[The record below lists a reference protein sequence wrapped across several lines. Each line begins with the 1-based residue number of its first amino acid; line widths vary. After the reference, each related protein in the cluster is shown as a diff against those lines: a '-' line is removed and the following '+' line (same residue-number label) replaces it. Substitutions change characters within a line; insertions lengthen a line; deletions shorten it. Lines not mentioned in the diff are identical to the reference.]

1 MKQEEARNMSE
12 KIKVEEIKDYRT
24 EEAIRRL
31 SVNISNSYP
40 EVKTILVSSV
50 AGKEGK
56 TFISLH
62 MARILAARGVKTLY
76 INGDLRTGCGEREG
90 LAEVMAGTVEST
102 KVTYESNCKNLSIIP
117 AGKSSVMIDEVVLK
131 KLLKEVKGAY
141 EYIIIDS
148 PSLGEVVDGMIIGKF
163 CDGVLLVLE
172 PEIVEEKRIR
182 AVKEELVHSGCNIL
196 GVAINK
202 KEK

>member
-1 MKQEEARNMSE
+1 MGQ
-12 KIKVEEIKDYRT
+12 KINVETITDYKT

-56 TFISLH
+56 TFVSLQ
-62 MARILAARGVKTLY
+62 MARVLAARGAKTLY
-76 INGDLRTGCGEREG
+76 INGDLRKGCSEETG
-90 LAEVMAGTVEST
+90 LAEVMTEAVEYC
-102 KVTYESNCKNLSIIP
+102 KAIYESNCKNLSILP
-117 AGKSSVMIDEVVLK
+117 AGKTSVMIDEVVLE
-131 KLLKEVKGAY
+131 KLLKEVKEAY

-148 PSLGEVVDGMIIGKF
+148 PSLGEVADGMMIGKL

-172 PEIVEEKRIR
+172 PEIVEEKKIR
-182 AVKEELVHSGCNIL
+182 AVKEELERSGCNIL

>member
-1 MKQEEARNMSE
+1 MSE
-12 KIKVEEIKDYRT
+12 KINVESIADYKA

-40 EVKTILVSSV
+40 EVKIILVSSV

-56 TFISLH
+56 TFVSLQ
-62 MARILAARGVKTLY
+62 MARVLGARGARTLY
-76 INGDLRTGCGEREG
+76 INADLRKGCGEETG
-90 LAEVMAGTVEST
+90 LGEVMTGTAERSEVI
-102 KVTYESNCKNLSIIP
+102 YESNCKNLSILP
-117 AGKSSVMIDEVVLK
+117 AGKISVMIDEVVLE
-131 KLLKEVKGAY
+131 KLLKEVKEAY

-148 PSLGEVVDGMIIGKF
+148 PSLGEVADGMIIGKF

-172 PEIVEEKRIR
+172 PGIVEEKRIR
-182 AVKEELVHSGCNIL
+182 AVKEELERSGCKIL
-196 GVAINK
+196 GVTINK

>member
-1 MKQEEARNMSE
+1 MGQ
-12 KIKVEEIKDYRT
+12 KINVETITDYKT

-56 TFISLH
+56 TFVSLQ
-62 MARILAARGVKTLY
+62 MARVLASRGAKTLY
-76 INGDLRTGCGEREG
+76 INGDLRKGCSEEIG
-90 LAEVMAGTVEST
+90 LAEVMTEAVEYR
-102 KVTYESNCKNLSIIP
+102 KAIYESNCKNLSILP
-117 AGKSSVMIDEVVLK
+117 AGKTSVMIDEVVLE
-131 KLLKEVKGAY
+131 KLLKEVREAY

-148 PSLGEVVDGMIIGKF
+148 PSLGEVADGMMIGKL

-172 PEIVEEKRIR
+172 PEIVEEKKIR
-182 AVKEELVHSGCNIL
+182 AVKEELERSGCNIL